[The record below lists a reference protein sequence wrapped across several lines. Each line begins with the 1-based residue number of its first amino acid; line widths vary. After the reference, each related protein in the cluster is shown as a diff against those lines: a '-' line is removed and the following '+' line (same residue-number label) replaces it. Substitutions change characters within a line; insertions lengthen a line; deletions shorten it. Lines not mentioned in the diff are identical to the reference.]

1 MDIKTRSLT
10 VELQKEIIERKK
22 AEEEIKHSVSLLD
35 ATLESTADGILV
47 VDREGKIEK
56 FNRKF
61 VQMWRIPESILASKD
76 VDRALA
82 FALDQLK
89 DPEVFLKKVR
99 GLYNLPE
106 AESYDVL
113 EFKDGRV
120 FERYLQPQRIGD
132 RIIGRVSSFRD
143 VTERK
148 WMEQTLIR
156 SEEVAKRL
164 SQENAIMAEIGRI
177 ISSTLNIEEIYERFA
192 EEVRKLIPFDRIVIN
207 TFNIERGTLINV
219 YMAGGGIEDRKVGE
233 VYPLQGS
240 GNAEMVRTNSTL
252 LVQTEDFNEYK
263 DRFPMLLS
271 TFQAGFRSIMNV
283 PLFSKGRI
291 IGGLLL
297 RSFKPY
303 AYTDKDVRLTERIG
317 DQIAGAIVNALLFAE
332 QKRTE
337 EALER
342 SEKEAQ
348 RFSQENAI
356 IAKIGQIISSTLDI
370 DEVYSLFAEEVRK
383 LIPFDRISVATIN
396 SEVQTVTMAY
406 TWGNEIDGRNQ
417 GDVFP
422 IENTTYAK
430 LVVNRSGILIQVG
443 SEDELKAYPHL
454 LNTFRAGFRSMI
466 SVPLISKDEMIG
478 GLNFRSIKPNNY
490 TEFDLNLAEKV
501 GHQIAG
507 AIANAQLFIERK
519 QAEEALRQSEEK
531 YRTILENIED
541 GYLEVD
547 LAGNFTFV
555 NDAECRNLG
564 YTKEELI
571 GMSNRQ
577 YTDETTARKL
587 YQIFNVVYR
596 TGEPVKVLDVEVI
609 RKDGIKVINAISV
622 SLIRDSEGKPIGFR
636 SIARDITERKR
647 TEEEK
652 EKLILHLQKA
662 LAEVKQ
668 LSGLLPICAS
678 CKKIRDDKGYWS
690 QIETY
695 IRDRSEAEFTHGIC
709 PDCFKKLYPDIEI

>member
-22 AEEEIKHSVSLLD
+22 AEEEIKHSLSLLD

-47 VDREGKIEK
+47 VDGEGKIEK

-89 DPEVFLKKVR
+89 DPEGFLKKVR

-156 SEEVAKRL
+156 NEEVAKRL
-164 SQENAIMAEIGRI
+164 SQENVIMAEIGRI

-192 EEVRKLIPFDRIVIN
+192 EEVRKLIPFDRILIN
-207 TFNIERGTLINV
+207 TINV
-219 YMAGGGIEDRKVGE
+219 EKDTVTNVYIAGKGISDRKVGE
-233 VYPLQGS
+233 VYLLQGS

-252 LVQTEDFNEYK
+252 LIQTEDFNEYK
-263 DRFPMLLS
+263 DRFPMLLT

-283 PLFSKGRI
+283 PLFSKGQI

-303 AYTDKDVRLTERIG
+303 AYTDKDVRLAERIG
-317 DQIAGAIVNALLFAE
+317 DQIAGAIANALLFAE
-332 QKRTE
+332 RKRTE
-337 EALER
+337 NALRESEDRYRDLVEYSQFLICTHDLKGKILSTNQWPAKILGYDQSDLLKMNIKDLLAPEAKDEFDQYIAAIRTQGSTKGLLLVQTRTGEKRLWEYNNTLRTEGVAEPIVRGMAYDITER
-342 SEKEAQ
+342 KKMEQALIRNEKAAN
-348 RFSQENAI
+348 RLSQENTI
-356 IAKIGQIISSTLDI
+356 IARIGRIISSTLNI
-370 DEVYSLFAEEVRK
+370 DEVYSHFAEEVRK
-383 LIPFDRISVATIN
+383 LIPFDRISIATIN
-396 SEVQTVTMAY
+396 SQAQTVTMAY

-430 LVVNRSGILIQVG
+430 LVANRSGILIQVE

-466 SVPLISKDEMIG
+466 SVPLISKDEVIG

-490 TEFDLNLAEKV
+490 TGLDLNLAEKV

-519 QAEEALRQSEEK
+519 
-531 YRTILENIED
+531 
-541 GYLEVD
+541 
-547 LAGNFTFV
+547 
-555 NDAECRNLG
+555 
-564 YTKEELI
+564 
-571 GMSNRQ
+571 
-577 YTDETTARKL
+577 
-587 YQIFNVVYR
+587 
-596 TGEPVKVLDVEVI
+596 
-609 RKDGIKVINAISV
+609 
-622 SLIRDSEGKPIGFR
+622 
-636 SIARDITERKR
+636 R
-647 TEEEK
+647 TEAEK
-652 EKLILHLQKA
+652 EKLILQLQKA
-662 LAEVKQ
+662 LGEVKQ